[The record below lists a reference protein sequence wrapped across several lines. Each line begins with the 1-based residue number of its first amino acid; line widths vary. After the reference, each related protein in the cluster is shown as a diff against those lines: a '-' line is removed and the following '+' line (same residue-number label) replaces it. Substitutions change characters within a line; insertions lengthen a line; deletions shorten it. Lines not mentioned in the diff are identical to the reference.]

1 MAAPLGEALAE
12 SSPDAAIAAFEKA
25 AQIIPNVRGED
36 SPNARIAAL
45 ALKKNDKARAARALE
60 TLTSY
65 DHTDVKAAR
74 QLVTLIDVKDV
85 PRMQATLRRITS
97 IDPFD
102 GDAQTALGQAALAT
116 QQPPLAVR
124 AAAAGLACRPRW
136 AAACLLQRNVI
147 ALTKP
152 TRGEI
157 GRASCRERV

>member
-1 MAAPLGEALAE
+1 MEYICDAPKNRTWFRLLSEGEALAE

-85 PRMQATLRRITS
+85 DEKTILVTWGVTGEIE
-97 IDPFD
+97 FD
-102 GDAQTALGQAALAT
+102 LAGE
-116 QQPPLAVR
+116 PLAQKL
-124 AAAAGLACRPRW
+124 G
-136 AAACLLQRNVI
+136 
-147 ALTKP
+147 AL
-152 TRGEI
+152 
-157 GRASCRERV
+157 VV